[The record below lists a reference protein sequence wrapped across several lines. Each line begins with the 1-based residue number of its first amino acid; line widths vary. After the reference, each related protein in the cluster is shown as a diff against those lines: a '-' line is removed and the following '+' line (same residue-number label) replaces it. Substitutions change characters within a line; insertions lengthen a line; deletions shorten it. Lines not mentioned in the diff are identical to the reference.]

1 MIKLS
6 AFSAM
11 QHRLGYDGLNV
22 IVGSGCCQVQSSP
35 HAFSIASLNIHKGL
49 SPLNRRVVIHDVKRE
64 LDNLKPDLVFLQEVQ
79 DAHDRHAARFAEW
92 PAQAQSHFLAASH
105 WPEVHYGKNAIYA
118 HGHHGNAILSRFAVR
133 EVSNDNVSM
142 HRFESRGLLHAL
154 VEIGGQVVHCY
165 CVHLSLTERAR
176 RNQVDLIVDAIAD
189 RSHAAEP
196 VIVAGDFNDWRNR
209 VGTRFAQAGL
219 TDVFASLGAKLPR
232 TFPGRLPLLRLD
244 RIYVRGLKVI
254 DARALHHMNRL
265 SDHIGLV
272 AQLELA

>member
-1 MIKLS
+1 
-6 AFSAM
+6 M
-11 QHRLGYDGLNV
+11 QHGLGYDGLNA
-22 IVGSGCCQVQSSP
+22 IAGSGFRQVPSSP
-35 HAFSIASLNIHKGL
+35 LAFSVASLNIHKGL

-64 LDNLKPDLVFLQEVQ
+64 LDHLKPDLVFLQEVQ

-92 PAQAQSHFLAASH
+92 PAQAQSHFLAATH

-133 EVSNDNVSM
+133 EVSNDDMSM
-142 HRFESRGLLHAL
+142 HRFESRGLLHAR
-154 VEIGGQVVHCY
+154 VDIGGQVVHCY

-176 RNQVDLIVDAIAD
+176 RNQVDVIVEAIAD
-189 RSHAAEP
+189 RSHAGEP

-219 TDVFASLGAKLPR
+219 IDVFASLGAKLPR

-244 RIYVRGLKVI
+244 RIYVRGLKVH
-254 DARALHHMNRL
+254 DARALHHLNRL